1 MNIDDDPNMAQ
12 FKLKTWE
19 ANTTVT
25 SHTNRKIES
34 GYRTD
39 SIAYIRF
46 CRRSSQLAFLALPS
60 HFFLL
65 PRRFYFERQ
74 SGFFMLQVF
83 FPLFLIVACS
93 WVAFFIVKTD
103 VPARCGLG
111 VTTVLS
117 ITKLGFGGSKPQ
129 VPYATA
135 IDAFVIIRE

>member
-39 SIAYIRF
+39 SIAYIR
-46 CRRSSQLAFLALPS
+46 CKRSCKLAFPCIAEP
-60 HFFLL
+60 FLL
-65 PRRFYFERQ
+65 LPCRFYFERQ

-83 FPLFLIVACS
+83 FPLFLILCCFKKSRGGLPRRHTSSVS
-93 WVAFFIVKTD
+93 KHKLVSKTSA
-103 VPARCGLG
+103 PL
-111 VTTVLS
+111 
-117 ITKLGFGGSKPQ
+117 P
-129 VPYATA
+129 
-135 IDAFVIIRE
+135 